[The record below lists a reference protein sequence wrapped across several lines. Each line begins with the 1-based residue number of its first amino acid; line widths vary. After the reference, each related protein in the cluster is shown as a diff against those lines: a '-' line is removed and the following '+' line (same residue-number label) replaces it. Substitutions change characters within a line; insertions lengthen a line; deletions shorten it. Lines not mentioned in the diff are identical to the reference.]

1 MARLIIP
8 SHGISN
14 FIQVMIT
21 SNYIVHD
28 CETGGLYEDKNP
40 ITQYACIILD
50 GKTLKE
56 IDRYET
62 FVKPYAD
69 LVIEDVALKKTMVTM
84 SDIKNGISVKEF
96 VNTTHDLWK
105 QYQGKAK
112 WEDARRLVSVGH
124 NIPFDHRMLN
134 WAFQYCKKGSIWQLL
149 QDSFIDTMVLTKMTW
164 GINGNEKITLS
175 DAVRYAKLKITD
187 AHGAMNDVEATADLF
202 RWFTKKLRSKK
213 GEASAEKE
221 VKERV
226 KGQEFFE
233 FQCANRTT
241 K

>member
-1 MARLIIP
+1 
-8 SHGISN
+8 
-14 FIQVMIT
+14 MIT

-28 CETGGLYEDKNP
+28 CETGGLDCDKNP

-56 IDRYET
+56 LDRYET

-69 LVIEDVALKKTMVTM
+69 LTIEKIALEKTMVSM
-84 SDIKNGISVKEF
+84 SDINNGISVKEF
-96 VNTTHDLWK
+96 IATTHYLWK
-105 QYQGKAK
+105 QYQSKAK
-112 WEDARRLVSVGH
+112 YEDARRLVSVGH
-124 NIPFDHRMLN
+124 NIPFDHRMLE
-134 WAFQYCKKGSIWQLL
+134 WAFRYCKKGSIWNLL

-187 AHGAMNDVEATADLF
+187 AHGAMNDVEATADLL
-202 RWFTKKLRSKK
+202 RWFMKKLRSKK
-213 GEASAEKE
+213 GEGAVEKE
-221 VKERV
+221 TRERL

-233 FQCANRTT
+233 FQCGGKTP

>member
-1 MARLIIP
+1 
-8 SHGISN
+8 
-14 FIQVMIT
+14 MIT

-28 CETGGLYEDKNP
+28 CETGGLDCEKNP

-56 IDRYET
+56 LDRYET

-69 LVIEDVALKKTMVTM
+69 LTIEKQALEKTMVSM
-84 SDIKNGISVKEF
+84 SDIKNGVSVKEF
-96 VNTTHDLWK
+96 IATTHDLWK
-105 QYQGKAK
+105 QYQSKAK

-124 NIPFDHRMLN
+124 NIPFDHRMLE
-134 WAFQYCKKGSIWQLL
+134 WAFRYCKKGSIWNLL

-187 AHGAMNDVEATADLF
+187 AHGAMNDVEATADLL
-202 RWFTKKLRSKK
+202 RWFMKKLRSKK
-213 GEASAEKE
+213 GEGAVEKE
-221 VKERV
+221 TRERL

-233 FQCANRTT
+233 FQCAGKTP